1 MNNECKIIYGDKT
14 IDVEYTFGDIIYYVF
29 KKRNKWVIRKSRIE
43 SFIFTNMLSYRLDNG
58 WVLWYTDRVFRDKNE
73 AINFCLEQNKRETVK
88 IYNDDY
94 WLGV

>member
-1 MNNECKIIYGDKT
+1 MNNKECKIIYGDQT

-29 KKRNKWVIRKSRIE
+29 KKRKKWVIRKSRID

-58 WVLWYTDRVFRDKNE
+58 WVLCYTDRVFRDKNE

-88 IYNDDY
+88 IYNDEECD
-94 WLGV
+94 

>member
-1 MNNECKIIYGDKT
+1 
-14 IDVEYTFGDIIYYVF
+14 
-29 KKRNKWVIRKSRIE
+29 
-43 SFIFTNMLSYRLDNG
+43 MLSYRLDNG